1 MLLYPSPNESRYVEM
16 CSCNSTHYQGNV
28 ELPTHSSTQNAS
40 IVEKSSRNIEECTL
54 RVNLFTDIATHNI
67 QSSISISGTSTKSGL
82 ISTLL
87 ELYIEIDAAISTY
100 EACFSA

>member
-1 MLLYPSPNESRYVEM
+1 MLLHSSPNEPRNVET
-16 CSCNSTHYQGNV
+16 CPRNSTNGDGNV
-28 ELPTHSSTQNAS
+28 ALTACHSTQNAS

-67 QSSISISGTSTKSGL
+67 QSSISISGTSTQGGF
-82 ISTLL
+82 ISTLPG
-87 ELYIEIDAAISTY
+87 LYVEMDASISTY